1 MRRISLGQ
9 ARRAL
14 QVALGVVWILAAAL
28 QFQPFMFSH
37 GFALEILKPTAEG
50 NPWWVARPVLW
61 SAGVVLAHPV
71 FWNTMFALT
80 QLLLGLGLFWRR
92 TVKVA
97 LAGTVV
103 WSLIVWWFGEGLGG
117 ILTGTTTL
125 LAGAPGAVILYAL
138 LALVLWPGEGKTGA
152 SIADTSIFSRLA
164 PLAWV
169 LLWGSEAYFA
179 LLAANDSPAALHGM
193 LTGMADGEPRPIA
206 ALDRWLAGVVAHSGV
221 GPLIGVLLALCALAV
236 LLPPRL
242 AKPLYSLAMLLA
254 ALTWLGQNFGGILT
268 GHGTDPNSGPLL
280 FLLTLAYWPI
290 VLAPTAA
297 TLPPRHP
304 NAELA
309 LTSQAVRYLATP
321 SRAAHGDSQLAA
333 PGATP
338 RSSVLLLR
346 SNIGV

>member
-14 QVALGVVWILAAAL
+14 QVCLGVVWGLAAAL

-50 NPWWVARPVLW
+50 NPSFVARPVLW
-61 SAGVVLAHPV
+61 SADLVLAHPV
-71 FWNTMFALT
+71 FWNTVFALT

-92 TVKVA
+92 SVKAA
-97 LAGTVV
+97 LAGTIV

-117 ILTGTTTL
+117 ILTGTTTP

-138 LALVLWPGEGKTGA
+138 LALVLWPREGRTGQSLA
-152 SIADTSIFSRLA
+152 ETSIFSRFA
-164 PLAWV
+164 PWAWV

-179 LLAANDSPAALHGM
+179 LLPANDSPAALHGM
-193 LTGMADGEPRPIA
+193 LAGMADGEPRPIA
-206 ALDRWLAGVVAHSGV
+206 ALDRWLADIVAHSGV
-221 GPLIGVLLALCALAV
+221 GPLIGVLFALCALAV

-268 GHGTDPNSGPLL
+268 GQGTDPNSGPLL

-290 VLAPTAA
+290 LPAATAA
-297 TLPPRHP
+297 TAAATKPAQSRTRAHFEGVPLPRD
-304 NAELA
+304 
-309 LTSQAVRYLATP
+309 
-321 SRAAHGDSQLAA
+321 G
-333 PGATP
+333 
-338 RSSVLLLR
+338 
-346 SNIGV
+346 